1 MKFVMLKKRPVP
13 TGWEYTGSSARRRDV
28 SETVCCR
35 SSPCAS
41 RWSLTFWGLRSVPG
55 DMFTLSVKPKGTL
68 KSRPALLAAVF
79 TYGHML
85 RCSLEL
91 GGGRGAAAPFPAPC
105 CLASRYPKPAWPGAS
120 AVLKSA
126 PQHLPQRWQHP
137 RHPQPLHRLGGEG
150 EELCHE
156 GFSLCCS
163 KSRQV
168 VLSWWFCLP
177 SAYPS
182 DSTTLRIP
190 SCSSQIP
197 DWPGH
202 PPTEPSFFVDGVKS
216 HSKTLN
222 VNVSAIT
229 MWSWSK
235 RSWINKAMADK
246 KCMQE

>member
-91 GGGRGAAAPFPAPC
+91 GGGGGLQLLSLLPA
-105 CLASRYPKPAWPGAS
+105 AWPAGTPSLPGQEHQRSWNQPPSTCPS
-120 AVLKSA
+120 AGSA
-126 PQHLPQRWQHP
+126 HATR
-137 RHPQPLHRLGGEG
+137 
-150 EELCHE
+150 
-156 GFSLCCS
+156 SLCTGWVGRARSFATKAFHCVAPKAVRLCS
-163 KSRQV
+163 AGGFACPAHTRPTQRRWGYLRAPPKSLTGRV
-168 VLSWWFCLP
+168 TLP
-177 SAYPS
+177 PS
-182 DSTTLRIP
+182 LR
-190 SCSSQIP
+190 SLLM
-197 DWPGH
+197 
-202 PPTEPSFFVDGVKS
+202 E
-216 HSKTLN
+216 SKVTPRPW
-222 VNVSAIT
+222 
-229 MWSWSK
+229 M
-235 RSWINKAMADK
+235 
-246 KCMQE
+246 

>member
-91 GGGRGAAAPFPAPC
+91 GGGAGGCSSFPCSLLLGQQVPQACLARSISGPEISPPAPAPALAAPTPPAAFAQAGWGGRGALPRRLFTV
-105 CLASRYPKPAWPGAS
+105 LLQKPSGCAQ
-120 AVLKSA
+120 L
-126 PQHLPQRWQHP
+126 
-137 RHPQPLHRLGGEG
+137 
-150 EELCHE
+150 
-156 GFSLCCS
+156 
-163 KSRQV
+163 V
-168 VLSWWFCLP
+168 VLL
-177 SAYPS
+177 AQ
-182 DSTTLRIP
+182 RIP
-190 SCSSQIP
+190 VRLNDAEDTFVLLPNPWLAGSPSHRAFVLCWWSQ
-197 DWPGH
+197 
-202 PPTEPSFFVDGVKS
+202 KS
-216 HSKTLN
+216 LQ
-222 VNVSAIT
+222 
-229 MWSWSK
+229 
-235 RSWINKAMADK
+235 DPEC
-246 KCMQE
+246 KCLCNYDVVME